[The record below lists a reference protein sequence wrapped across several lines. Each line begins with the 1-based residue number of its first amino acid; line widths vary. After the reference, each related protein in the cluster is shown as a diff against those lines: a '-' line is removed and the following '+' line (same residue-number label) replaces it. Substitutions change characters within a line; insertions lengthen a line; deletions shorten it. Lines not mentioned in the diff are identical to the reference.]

1 MDDEVRVK
9 QRKDDTSMTS
19 VNCTRRF
26 DEVDDRGNKKMLIA
40 VNCQTVTRSTQLDNR
55 ELGCLSKA
63 LFHFSKN

>member
-40 VNCQTVTRSTQLDNR
+40 VNCQTVPRSTLR
-55 ELGCLSKA
+55 TIRHTPK
-63 LFHFSKN
+63 FSHPHS